1 MFLDNWRCTQASNL
15 IKVLVQIVAES
26 SPRQIGILSQ
36 CIKRWLIVD
45 SMGLDLTAWA

>member
-1 MFLDNWRCTQASNL
+1 MFLDNWRCTQASNP
-15 IKVLVQIVAES
+15 IKVPVQIVAE
-26 SPRQIGILSQ
+26 RQIGILSQ